1 MGVSGPSLLIE
12 STDSMIRAQAVCTKR
27 SFSLPLS
34 LAPGYQARSE
44 TDTNY
49 MFINIKHVLTIKFTV
64 PSPVLESSVI
74 NVDKIQLHYSL
85 CVWWTLYSS
94 GIDVCL
100 QNVIRISL
108 HAWVKFIY
116 KITSSIVV
124 TRDIKGGMPG
134 STNVCFVSLSAV
146 GNSTNVLYV
155 SKCINLT
162 GMLGKLTSFAPSW
175 PILCAFRDV
184 VSIQVDFLGDLW

>member
-1 MGVSGPSLLIE
+1 M
-12 STDSMIRAQAVCTKR
+12 
-27 SFSLPLS
+27 
-34 LAPGYQARSE
+34 
-44 TDTNY
+44 
-49 MFINIKHVLTIKFTV
+49 
-64 PSPVLESSVI
+64 LESSVI

-94 GIDVCL
+94 RIDVCL

-108 HAWVKFIY
+108 HTWIKFIY

-155 SKCINLT
+155 CINLT
-162 GMLGKLTSFAPSW
+162 GMLGKLTSFALSW

-184 VSIQVDFLGDLW
+184 VSIQVDILGNPWQNISNGNLHVKFV